1 VDTNIWRVEVPSS
14 GVKRAEAV
22 KVFSS
27 TFVDNEPA
35 YSPDGRQIAFMSGR
49 SGSWE
54 IWVADSDGSNPEKLT
69 SFEGPV
75 ATHPRWSPDGQRIA
89 FYGDA
94 SGNRDIYVIRKDG
107 SELKRLT
114 SDPSSD
120 TNPGWSADS
129 KWVYFLSRRRNRG
142 EIWKVPADG
151 GEAVS
156 VPGVHGGSA
165 MESPDGKFLYY
176 SRDYGVWRIPTSG
189 GAEAQVIDS
198 LHTAGGWVAVNEG
211 VYFISKPDEK
221 SVSYIR
227 FKDVTSGSV
236 RTIAPIEHQVW
247 YGFTVSPDRRS
258 FLYSQA
264 DNYGS
269 DLMLVENFR

>member
-1 VDTNIWRVEVPSS
+1 
-14 GVKRAEAV
+14 
-22 KVFSS
+22 
-27 TFVDNEPA
+27 
-35 YSPDGRQIAFMSGR
+35 
-49 SGSWE
+49 
-54 IWVADSDGSNPEKLT
+54 VADSDGSNPEKLT